1 MRSMIARILGSLVT
15 LACSLA
21 FAQQA
26 TPPDAA
32 SLMPAQ
38 TQAFVRISSLP
49 QVVERWKETQLGAL
63 TELPGMKEFWSDQR
77 SEIESRL
84 AEAGWRM
91 NLHPQDIY
99 DICSGQV
106 AVGWIDRQDT
116 PNKPYSVAL
125 IVDIEGREEAKNK
138 LLERVHEELIQ
149 RKALREDRKVGELNL
164 IRYELPK
171 QPGESQVIET
181 FYGQINQQLWVADDL
196 QTITEMLRRL
206 QQPDG
211 NDLAT
216 TPAFQKT
223 NAQLETLQ
231 GQWDFNYF
239 VRPIGL
245 AKVLRTISRKP
256 VSKQS
261 DLLKALENQG
271 FGHLEAV
278 AGRAS
283 IKRDS
288 FDLLHEAFILA
299 PQPLPKTVQ
308 VLDFPNNTPAEVP
321 AWVSQTTA
329 SFMAVSWNLKDAF
342 WKVEGLVDEVAGKEG
357 TFSKVIEQIQ
367 KDPLGPQVD
376 IRQELMPYLTDEIYA
391 MGDCVEPITPDSKR
405 SMIAIRIREADKLS
419 VSVDKVMRDEPD
431 AEMVDFQGHKLWR
444 VARKDDQQLD
454 ILIDDGFGEFNTGK
468 DKEEVDESA
477 QEEEE
482 PWLSNWA
489 IAVYGDFLFFSSH
502 AEMIQEAITHLDSS
516 QPQGTLAAEQDFAR
530 AKQAIAMLSDGK
542 PSAMWQI
549 NRTDRSFQMQYEL
562 FRQDK
567 LPESRSMLAT
577 LADRLLRSKTE
588 KRDKTQRVKGDL
600 LPAYEVVRKYLLP
613 SGVVVQTEDQGW
625 SIRSFLLGAATPET
639 EATSQV
645 QSIQLSDRQ
654 AAAAPVE
661 SRQGSVDSSGTKR

>member
-1 MRSMIARILGSLVT
+1 
-15 LACSLA
+15 
-21 FAQQA
+21 
-26 TPPDAA
+26 
-32 SLMPAQ
+32 
-38 TQAFVRISSLP
+38 
-49 QVVERWKETQLGAL
+49 
-63 TELPGMKEFWSDQR
+63 
-77 SEIESRL
+77 
-84 AEAGWRM
+84 
-91 NLHPQDIY
+91 
-99 DICSGQV
+99 
-106 AVGWIDRQDT
+106 
-116 PNKPYSVAL
+116 
-125 IVDIEGREEAKNK
+125 
-138 LLERVHEELIQ
+138 
-149 RKALREDRKVGELNL
+149 
-164 IRYELPK
+164 
-171 QPGESQVIET
+171 
-181 FYGQINQQLWVADDL
+181 
-196 QTITEMLRRL
+196 
-206 QQPDG
+206 
-211 NDLAT
+211 
-216 TPAFQKT
+216 
-223 NAQLETLQ
+223 
-231 GQWDFNYF
+231 
-239 VRPIGL
+239 
-245 AKVLRTISRKP
+245 
-256 VSKQS
+256 
-261 DLLKALENQG
+261 
-271 FGHLEAV
+271 
-278 AGRAS
+278 
-283 IKRDS
+283 
-288 FDLLHEAFILA
+288 
-299 PQPLPKTVQ
+299 
-308 VLDFPNNTPAEVP
+308 
-321 AWVSQTTA
+321 
-329 SFMAVSWNLKDAF
+329 MAVSWNLKDAF

>member
-1 MRSMIARILGSLVT
+1 
-15 LACSLA
+15 
-21 FAQQA
+21 
-26 TPPDAA
+26 
-32 SLMPAQ
+32 
-38 TQAFVRISSLP
+38 
-49 QVVERWKETQLGAL
+49 
-63 TELPGMKEFWSDQR
+63 MKEFWSDQR

-138 LLERVHEELIQ
+138 LLERVNEELLQ
-149 RKALREDRKVGELNL
+149 RKAVREDRKVGELSL

-211 NDLAT
+211 NDLAA

-223 NAQLETLQ
+223 NSQLETLQ
-231 GQWDFNYF
+231 GQWDFDYF

-288 FDLLHEAFILA
+288 YDLLHEAFILA

-444 VARKDDQQLD
+444 VARKEDQQLD

-468 DKEEVDESA
+468 DKEEVEESS

-502 AEMIQEAITHLDSS
+502 AEMIQEAITQLDSS
-516 QPQGTLAAEQDFAR
+516 QNQGTLASEQDFAR
-530 AKQAIAMLSDGK
+530 AKQAIAQLSGGK

-600 LPAYEVVRKYLLP
+600 LPEYEVVRKYLLP
-613 SGVVVQTEDQGW
+613 SGVVVQSEDQGW
-625 SIRSFLLGAATPET
+625 SIRSFLLGAATPGT

-654 AAAAPVE
+654 AAAASVE

>member
-1 MRSMIARILGSLVT
+1 
-15 LACSLA
+15 
-21 FAQQA
+21 
-26 TPPDAA
+26 
-32 SLMPAQ
+32 
-38 TQAFVRISSLP
+38 
-49 QVVERWKETQLGAL
+49 
-63 TELPGMKEFWSDQR
+63 
-77 SEIESRL
+77 
-84 AEAGWRM
+84 